1 MCAKAQHIAR
11 SMPKCHRLASSSET
25 KPCSI
30 WRTCKEYTYIVGLSV
45 CLHYGNIIWLPWQR
59 PLTSW
64 KIRFIICTQ
73 PALIWCKNCENR
85 SIRSGDNR
93 PYTPV
98 YWPCRTRRSQIS
110 CVNSGVT
117 GPNFTKFSHDI
128 QASFALL
135 VLTLRKRY
143 PNPFLNARATKV
155 VSLPFFTKSV
165 AMVTSLETSKK

>member
-85 SIRSGDNR
+85 SSRSGDIR

-98 YWPCRTRRSQIS
+98 YCPCRTRRSQIS
-110 CVNSGVT
+110 CQLWSYWTEFYEIFTRYT
-117 GPNFTKFSHDI
+117 GI
-128 QASFALL
+128 ICA
-135 VLTLRKRY
+135 
-143 PNPFLNARATKV
+143 
-155 VSLPFFTKSV
+155 VSAHIEEAIS
-165 AMVTSLETSKK
+165 